1 MESKN
6 DVLQQI
12 STKLSILIALHL
24 QGENKTIEVK
34 ENVARLAKFGL
45 TDSEIAEILNTTSGT
60 VSVAKARLKK
70 AKTKA
75 K

>member
-1 MESKN
+1 MENKN

-12 STKLSILIALHL
+12 SKKLSILIALQL
-24 QGENKTIEVK
+24 QGENRTIEVK
-34 ENVARLAKFGL
+34 ENVGRLAKFGL
-45 TDSEIAEILNTTSGT
+45 SDSEIAEILNTTSGT

-70 AKTKA
+70 AKK